1 MPVMVPLP
9 KPSKVIHTVV
19 LSITEVGKVNIM
31 ILLCFDKHT
40 IIAFDH
46 EI

>member
-1 MPVMVPLP
+1 MLVMVPLP

-19 LSITEVGKVNIM
+19 SSITESGQVNII